1 MKETIMRILSAAILL
16 PIFIFSF
23 QYSAFL
29 YYIPLLLMGLIIIY
43 LGLNEFYKLSDRG
56 EEGRPFRTTGLIIGW
71 ILYVI
76 YYFNFLFRQ
85 NQVELPYFLANSVRF
100 FKADYEIVV
109 MVLFLVGFLSYV
121 WQILYRPLDGAI
133 FSVST
138 TVLGVIYLV
147 IPLGHFFKL
156 LSLPFG
162 IYYVYLV
169 CGLTMI
175 TDAGAYFGGRLFG
188 RHPAG
193 LKISPKKTIEGY
205 VTGSITAII
214 YCFIVNY
221 IWTITTGKQ
230 PPFGLIET
238 ILFGFIFSVISVAG
252 DLAESAMKRDA
263 RTKDSAGT
271 IPGHGGVLDLVDAL
285 LFTIPCA
292 YIYLVLKEMAGFAI

>member
-1 MKETIMRILSAAILL
+1 MKETMMRILSAVILL

-29 YYIPLLLMGLIIIY
+29 YYIPLLLLGLIVIY
-43 LGLNEFYKLSDRG
+43 LGLTEFYKLSDRG
-56 EEGRPFRTTGLIIGW
+56 EEGRPFRTTGILLGFLIFF
-71 ILYVI
+71 I
-76 YYFNFLFRQ
+76 YYFNLLFRQ
-85 NQVELPYFLANSVRF
+85 NQLELPFWLENTARF
-100 FKADYEIVV
+100 FKADYEMVV
-109 MVLFLVGFLSYV
+109 MAVFLVTFFSYV
-121 WQILYRPLDGAI
+121 WQIIYRPLDGAI

-138 TVLGVIYLV
+138 TVLGVLYLA
-147 IPLGHFFKL
+147 IPLGHFLKL

-162 IYYVYLV
+162 LYYIYIV

-205 VTGSITAII
+205 VTGSITAVI
-214 YCFIVNY
+214 YCLIINA
-221 IWTITTGKQ
+221 IWIHALDKT
-230 PPFGLIET
+230 PAFGMIET
-238 ILFGFIFSVISVAG
+238 IIFGFVFSVISVAG
-252 DLAESAMKRDA
+252 DLSVSAMKRDA

-271 IPGHGGVLDLVDAL
+271 IPGHGGILDLSDAL

-292 YIYLVLKEMAGFAI
+292 YIYLVIKEMAGFSI